1 MINFPDLKELK
12 YLRNKLG
19 ISQEELAKKLD
30 LTQSTVSRIENEEI
44 DPPYSK
50 VKRIFEFLE
59 KERIRRKK
67 IEKKAKN
74 LMTTSLITINSK
86 STIKEAV
93 ELMNKY
99 NISQLPIIDD
109 NRNIGSINSK
119 KIQKSIIDNP
129 ELINAEIEIIKELPF
144 PEVEKNWSIK
154 DISNLLLNYPAVL
167 VREYN
172 KYIGIITDADLLKF
186 T

>member
-1 MINFPDLKELK
+1 
-12 YLRNKLG
+12 
-19 ISQEELAKKLD
+19 
-30 LTQSTVSRIENEEI
+30 
-44 DPPYSK
+44 
-50 VKRIFEFLE
+50 
-59 KERIRRKK
+59 
-67 IEKKAKN
+67 
-74 LMTTSLITINSK
+74 MTTNLITINST

-109 NRNIGSINSK
+109 SRNVGSITSK
-119 KIQKSIIDNP
+119 KIQKSIVDNP
-129 ELINAEIEIIKELPF
+129 ELINAEIDFIKELPF